1 MIVEVLSIGGNGL
14 GWALHADID
23 VEGDGRDDTKEEEDD
38 RTDDKSLLFRH

>member
-1 MIVEVLSIGGNGL
+1 MMGELLSVGGNGL

-23 VEGDGRDDTKEEEDD
+23 VEGDGGYDTEEEEDD

>member
-1 MIVEVLSIGGNGL
+1 MGEVLPIGGNGL

-23 VEGDGRDDTKEEEDD
+23 VEGNCGYDTEEEEDD